1 MGKNVVGKNVLR
13 GNLSVGKNVV
23 GKIVWGKMSWGKLSL
38 GEKCYRA
45 ANINAITVNGKT
57 PYDSAVQQG
66 KEEVAEYLKEQMIAL
81 INKKDTFSED
91 ESK

>member
-23 GKIVWGKMSWGKLSL
+23 GKIVWGKMSWGKLSF

-45 ANINAITVNGKT
+45 QLLGESICKKSSTSKCLCLSLT
-57 PYDSAVQQG
+57 PKCQT
-66 KEEVAEYLKEQMIAL
+66 KF
-81 INKKDTFSED
+81 DT
-91 ESK
+91 

>member
-45 ANINAITVNGKT
+45 IMAIEILVLTSWISHPGILEHE
-57 PYDSAVQQG
+57 SC
-66 KEEVAEYLKEQMIAL
+66 LAL
-81 INKKDTFSED
+81 VLVTCVHRT
-91 ESK
+91 